1 MVISFLLG
9 LLLGALLS
17 VLVVAVMEM
26 GRWDR

>member
-1 MVISFLLG
+1 MVTAFLLG

-26 GRWDR
+26 GWWDR